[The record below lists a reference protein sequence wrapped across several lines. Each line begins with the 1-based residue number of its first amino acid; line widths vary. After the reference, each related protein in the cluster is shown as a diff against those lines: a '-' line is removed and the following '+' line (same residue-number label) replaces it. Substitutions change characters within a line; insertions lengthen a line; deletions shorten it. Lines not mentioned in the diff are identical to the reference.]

1 MTYIPLGCKEAK
13 GHAKSILSATLT
25 RMNTHKLILASG
37 SPRRKEL
44 LERAGYSFEII
55 VSDVEENAPED
66 IAPAEIA
73 ERNARLKA
81 RAVAKDVDET
91 AIVIG
96 ADTVVSI
103 DGVVF
108 GKPSDEHE
116 AKDMLGRLSGR
127 THQVITGVC
136 LASGSTAKSFH
147 VTTDV
152 TFREL
157 AQAEIDAYVACGE
170 PMDKAGAYGI
180 QGAGGKLVDHI
191 SGDYDNVVGL
201 PVSALAQELQTE
213 YGITNV

>member
-1 MTYIPLGCKEAK
+1 
-13 GHAKSILSATLT
+13 
-25 RMNTHKLILASG
+25 MNTFKLILASG

-44 LERAGYSFEII
+44 LEREGYSFDIL
-55 VSDVEENAPED
+55 VSDAEESAPAD

-73 ERNARLKA
+73 EHNARLKA
-81 RAVAKDVDET
+81 RAVAKGLGKT
-91 AIVIG
+91 AVVIG

-116 AKDMLGRLSGR
+116 AQDMLRYLSGR

-136 LASGSTAKSFH
+136 LVCDSTAKSFH

-157 AQAEIDAYVACGE
+157 TQAEIAAYVASGE

-180 QGAGGKLVDHI
+180 QGGGGKLVDHI

-201 PVSALAQELQTE
+201 PVNALAQELQTS
-213 YGITNV
+213 YGITSA